1 MSTLFVGPVDSA
13 YRRSIT
19 PSKAGLG
26 VDSRSPFE
34 VVMDS
39 VARLLADPRARL
51 SSPRTINVLSDLI
64 ARAERTV
71 NTADPR
77 SSLIDV
83 WCALLV
89 VAETPDQNQ
98 SLAVRRQLV
107 VALAKMLCSPVGM
120 PLRQRQRYWELLKVY
135 LAVLACAPG
144 YEDALARIDLRFPR
158 WMDVLNSAVWNGR
171 IQPVTARW
179 GDAGC
184 NGRLDIADELDRSRC
199 LSPNTSLAP
208 CDEAQYFGNTSDH
221 WRRHTSHR

>member
-1 MSTLFVGPVDSA
+1 MSTLFAGPVDSP

-19 PSKAGLG
+19 PSKPGIG

-39 VARLLADPRARL
+39 VVKLLADPRTRL
-51 SSPRTINVLSDLI
+51 SSPRTINALSDLI

-83 WCALLV
+83 WWALLV
-89 VAETPDQNQ
+89 VAETPAHNP
-98 SLAVRRQLV
+98 SLAARRRLV
-107 VALAKMLCSPVGM
+107 VALAEMLCSPVEM
-120 PLRQRQRYWELLKVY
+120 PQRQRQRYWEMLKVY
-135 LAVLACAPG
+135 LLVLERTPG

-158 WMDVLNSAVWNGR
+158 WVDILHSAVRNGR
-171 IQPVTARW
+171 IQPVTAPSEN
-179 GDAGC
+179 AGRSRYLSTT
-184 NGRLDIADELDRSRC
+184 GGLDRERC
-199 LSPNTSLAP
+199 LSASTFHATN
-208 CDEAQYFGNTSDH
+208 DEAQYFGNTSDH